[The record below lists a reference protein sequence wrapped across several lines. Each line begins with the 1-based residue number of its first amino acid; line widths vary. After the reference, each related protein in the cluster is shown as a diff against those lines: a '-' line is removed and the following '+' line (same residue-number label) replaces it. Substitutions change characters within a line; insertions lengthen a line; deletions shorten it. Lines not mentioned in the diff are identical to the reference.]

1 MKQIFHFSENFY
13 DARASTSLQQQPALF
28 SHIFTSTN
36 HFSTMAVSKLVVVH
50 GGELAKDVAEQIVTK
65 KPATSSISDVSLQCA
80 SQRPKALLGLK
91 DDTLVC
97 FVMQTIENAAPT
109 EEGGSCLRFFKRKTH
124 PESLLEDNKF
134 SFCVLGVG
142 DSNLLLDRQTTTA
155 QDCNQV
161 AQQLDSRLEALS
173 GKRFYKLGLADERT
187 GLQEVEPWID
197 GLWTALEK

>member
-1 MKQIFHFSENFY
+1 
-13 DARASTSLQQQPALF
+13 
-28 SHIFTSTN
+28 
-36 HFSTMAVSKLVVVH
+36 MAVTKLVVVH
-50 GGELAKDVAEQIVTK
+50 GGELAKDVAEQIVAK
-65 KPATSSISDVSLQCA
+65 KPATSSISNVSLQCA

-197 GLWTALEK
+197 GLWTAVEK